1 MSEAL
6 RPAILLI
13 GRNTMGIFL
22 VNPLVSVIAAPA
34 VARRLDWHGVADPA
48 GSLAL
53 SLVIAAAVLALCLAA
68 TVTLKRLGLR
78 QFIG

>member
-1 MSEAL
+1 VSDAL
-6 RPAILLI
+6 RPVIELI

-22 VNPLVSVIAAPA
+22 VNPLVSVIAAPV
-34 VARRLDWHGVADPA
+34 VARRLDWHGFADPA

-53 SLVIAAAVLALCLAA
+53 SLVIATAVLGLCLAA

-78 QFIG
+78 QLVA